1 MTSPALSE
9 TDFIARV
16 EKAKAAVLSG
26 ETLSR
31 ETIFSLKAAPLN
43 ALCEAAKAITE
54 ALSPRA
60 FNFCSIINAKSGGC
74 SEDCHWCNQSGCY
87 NTKAPITPLV
97 GPTTALT
104 SAKKAE
110 NLGIPRFSLVTV
122 GRKLNRREIK
132 EAGDVLDFLKDNT
145 ELELCAS
152 MGLLNVEDLRHL
164 KEHGLVRYHCNLET
178 GPAFFPKVCTTHTFE
193 DKVKT
198 LKAAKSLGIELCS
211 GGLFGMGETLEDRL
225 EMGLVLQSLEV
236 PSVPMN
242 FLIPIESTPLAKQ
255 EPLPE
260 DEVLRTIALFRLML
274 PKAYLR
280 FAGGRLLFSES
291 LAQRAMEIGIN
302 SEIVGE
308 LLTTGGTSVA
318 QERQLAQKAG
328 YHA

>member
-1 MTSPALSE
+1 
-9 TDFIARV
+9 
-16 EKAKAAVLSG
+16 
-26 ETLSR
+26 
-31 ETIFSLKAAPLN
+31 
-43 ALCEAAKAITE
+43 
-54 ALSPRA
+54 
-60 FNFCSIINAKSGGC
+60 
-74 SEDCHWCNQSGCY
+74 
-87 NTKAPITPLV
+87 
-97 GPTTALT
+97 
-104 SAKKAE
+104 
-110 NLGIPRFSLVTV
+110 
-122 GRKLNRREIK
+122 
-132 EAGDVLDFLKDNT
+132 
-145 ELELCAS
+145 
-152 MGLLNVEDLRHL
+152 
-164 KEHGLVRYHCNLET
+164 
-178 GPAFFPKVCTTHTFE
+178 
-193 DKVKT
+193 
-198 LKAAKSLGIELCS
+198 
-211 GGLFGMGETLEDRL
+211 MGETLEDRL